1 MIRTTK
7 EAIVAYEIRT
17 GFAGIGASAPDSFKC
32 FIRNC
37 QTKLGANFDCAIDDH
52 EGVGDSD
59 GNPK

>member
-17 GFAGIGASAPDSFKC
+17 GFAGIGASAPGSFGC

-37 QTKLGANFDCAIDDH
+37 RAGLGAGFDCAIDDH

>member
-32 FIRNC
+32 LNRNC
-37 QTKLGANFDCAIDDH
+37 QARPGVNSDYAIDDH